1 MQNSAYHFPK
11 IYRGNADLKQI
22 FLGTPFFRCLWLV
35 YLCVGIFLTN
45 FSKFSLK
52 NANCFPIF
60 LHNFHVI
67 LWIEI
72 FKNSEVKTKL
82 WIVAVL
88 SVMFSRLCLKLFTT
102 MEQQV
107 TLKLLSQMVHNYSLV
122 HDNFITIDKKK
133 EVLYEIYRE
142 R

>member
-1 MQNSAYHFPK
+1 
-11 IYRGNADLKQI
+11 
-22 FLGTPFFRCLWLV
+22 
-35 YLCVGIFLTN
+35 
-45 FSKFSLK
+45 
-52 NANCFPIF
+52 
-60 LHNFHVI
+60 
-67 LWIEI
+67 
-72 FKNSEVKTKL
+72 
-82 WIVAVL
+82 
-88 SVMFSRLCLKLFTT
+88 